1 MQAQLREAM
10 QERDAAR
17 ITLQSMEAETAS
29 QHAAHVRELKDFGD
43 AVDEATLQAE
53 QAAGKAG

>member
-1 MQAQLREAM
+1 M